1 MLLDAFFPKI
11 CVFCLN
17 YSKYPLCPK
26 CRGKVIVSSETYVE
40 NTDFYTYGRLY
51 CYGKYVGLL
60 RERFISFKFK
70 KEMWLGNAFG
80 SLMYDSFERSLNEIK
95 PSLVTFVPVSRNRF
109 KERGFNQSEELAKGI
124 ARKLG
129 IDCVSVLSCIEN
141 IGTQSKLSRKGRF
154 SEVKGRF
161 IVNNPDALNNVERI
175 LLIDDIF
182 TTGATLG
189 ECALRISSCG
199 VKTVDSMVFA
209 SGRNDIG

>member
-1 MLLDAFFPKI
+1 MI
-11 CVFCLN
+11 
-17 YSKYPLCPK
+17 
-26 CRGKVIVSSETYVE
+26 ISSETYVE
-40 NTDFYTYGRLY
+40 NADFYTYGRLY

-80 SLMYDSFERSLNEIK
+80 SLMYDSFNRSLVETK

-124 ARKLG
+124 AKKLG
-129 IDCVSVLSCIEN
+129 VECISVLSCIEN
-141 IGTQSKLSRKGRF
+141 VGTQSKLSRKGRF

-161 IVNNPDALNNVERI
+161 IISNEQSLNGLERI

-189 ECALRISSCG
+189 ECASKIRSCG
-199 VKTVDSMVFA
+199 VKTVDAMVFA